1 MPAMETAAPKAPP
14 VPLPESPRAPAPPL
28 HASGLQV
35 AQSNGP
41 LPLPLKAAA
50 MAVEIV
56 SKLREGTHRF
66 DIRLDPPELGRVD
79 VRLEMDRGGNVTTK
93 LTVDR
98 PETLELM
105 QREARGLERALQQ
118 AGLKTDAGGLEFSLR
133 QHAEQGA
140 ERHRAFQEARPANF
154 ADGEEHPAPLIV
166 DGYKAA
172 AYARGGVD
180 IRI

>member
-1 MPAMETAAPKAPP
+1 
-14 VPLPESPRAPAPPL
+14 L
-28 HASGLQV
+28 HAAGLQV
-35 AQSNGP
+35 AQNNGAP
-41 LPLPLKAAA
+41 PLPLKASAI
-50 MAVEIV
+50 AVEIV
-56 SKLREGTHRF
+56 SRLREGTRRF

-140 ERHRAFQEARPANF
+140 ERDRALQEARSENLAR
-154 ADGEEHPAPLIV
+154 DEGRQTPLIV